1 MGFELDINQTIL
13 KLFVATVVGGVIG
26 LEREKTKQT
35 NKDHGPI
42 GIRTEILFS
51 IFGAI
56 SIILSNIFSEIIF
69 FFCFGTALLFLS
81 FPLIISVKKSS
92 TLNIKTALSSIICFL
107 LGSLS
112 MLGEIRLALVTAIA
126 VTLILSMKYVFTR
139 AASTIS
145 YTEIIDGLKF
155 IIIAFIILP
164 FLPNQAYDVQVLN
177 YLQIGPEML
186 VDPISMVATC
196 HPVAC
201 DVLNPYRIWLLI
213 VVISGINFLG
223 YILVKAFG
231 QNKGYSFTGLIGG
244 FYSSTVTS
252 LTLSSISKTQTHLKA
267 PFIAGITLACA
278 TSFFKMF
285 ILIKTLNN
293 QLFDRI
299 IAGMAAMFFY
309 LLITGAIIYVVSNRK
324 HKEVQKTKNL
334 EKASKK
340 IKIIEIKS
348 PLNLTK
354 AFKLSAIVITTLILA
369 NLILTFANI
378 NWYYILAAL
387 MAFFAVDDPI
397 IISTSEIAG
406 KAITLDIAKNI
417 ILGVIYLNMVQKVA
431 TMYFFG
437 NRKLTKPLA
446 LIFGGLL
453 LVTLGSLLYL

>member
-1 MGFELDINQTIL
+1 MGIELDINQTIF
-13 KLFVATVVGGVIG
+13 KLFIAAVVGGVIG
-26 LEREKTKQT
+26 LEREKNKQS
-35 NKDHGPI
+35 NKDNGPI

-51 IFGAI
+51 IFGAV
-56 SIILSNIFSEIIF
+56 SIILSQLSHSFIFFLCFLTAIIF
-69 FFCFGTALLFLS
+69 LCFPMILAIKQNTS
-81 FPLIISVKKSS
+81 
-92 TLNIKTALSSIICFL
+92 LNMKTVLSSVISFL

-112 MLGEIRLALVTAIA
+112 MLGEIRLALVAAIA
-126 VTLILSMKYVFTR
+126 VTLVLSMKYVFTR
-139 AASTIS
+139 AVSTIS
-145 YTEIIDGLKF
+145 YTEMIDGLKF

-164 FLPNQAYDVQVLN
+164 FLPNQAYDMQILN
-177 YLQIGPEML
+177 YLQIGPEMWM
-186 VDPISMVATC
+186 DPNNLAATC
-196 HPVAC
+196 QPVAC
-201 DVLNPYRIWLLI
+201 DVLNPYRLWLLI

-267 PFIAGITLACA
+267 PFIIGITLACA

-293 QLFDRI
+293 ELFDRI
-299 IAGMAAMFFY
+299 FPSMAAMFFY
-309 LLITGAIIYVVSNRK
+309 LLLTGGIIYAISNRQ
-324 HKEVQKTKNL
+324 HKESKKTKNL
-334 EKASKK
+334 ETASK
-340 IKIIEIKS
+340 KIIEIKS

-354 AFKLSAIVITTLILA
+354 AFKLAAVVVTTLIAA
-369 NLILTFANI
+369 NLILTFADI
-378 NWYYILAAL
+378 SLYYVLAAL

-397 IISTSEIAG
+397 IVSTSEIAG
-406 KAITLDIAKNI
+406 TAISLDIAKNI

-446 LIFGGLL
+446 FIFGGLL
-453 LVTLGSLLYL
+453 LVTVSSLLYL

>member
-1 MGFELDINQTIL
+1 MGIELDINQTIL

-26 LEREKTKQT
+26 LEREKNKQAS
-35 NKDHGPI
+35 KEHGPI

-56 SIILSNIFSEIIF
+56 SILLSQISNGAIF
-69 FFCFGTALLFLS
+69 FFCFLTAVIFLC
-81 FPLIISVKKSS
+81 FPMIWSVKQNSH
-92 TLNIKTALSSIICFL
+92 LNIKTSLSSIIAFL

-164 FLPNQAYDVQVLN
+164 FLPNQAYDVQVLA
-177 YLQIGPEML
+177 YLQIGPEMF
-186 VDPISMVATC
+186 VDPVNMLATC
-196 HPVAC
+196 EPVAC

-285 ILIKTLNN
+285 ILIKALNN

-299 IAGMAAMFFY
+299 VPGMLAMFFY
-309 LLITGAIIYVVSNRK
+309 LLLTGALVYAISNRK
-324 HKEVQKTKNL
+324 HKESKKTKNL

-340 IKIIEIKS
+340 IIEIKS
-348 PLNLTK
+348 PLNLGK
-354 AFKLSAIVITTLILA
+354 AFKLAAIVVTTLILA
-369 NLILTFANI
+369 NLILTFADI

-397 IISTSEIAG
+397 IVSTSEIAG
-406 KAITLDIAKNI
+406 KAIGLDVAKNI
-417 ILGVIYLNMVQKVA
+417 ILGVIYLNMLQKVA

-437 NRKLTKPLA
+437 NRKLTKSLA

-453 LVTLGSLLYL
+453 LVTISALLYL